1 MRKPESSIKMSTA
14 KLVQLKIGGNFPYA
28 ANMWP
33 TITQRAAI
41 PRRPSR
47 YPMWVKVVC
56 FIIRLRARLWLV
68 AQQAGLEAARQKGL
82 DLHISY
88 LPMCVDKNGKTH
100 RRKQWAGWKDAN
112 FVI

>member
-14 KLVQLKIGGNFPYA
+14 RLVQLTIGGNFQYT

-47 YPMWVKVVC
+47 YPIWVKVGC
-56 FIIRLRARLWLV
+56 FIIRSIRMIISETLELFIVENRATTPEVVAADVAAVCNLIQLTHNTLRCPCECR
-68 AQQAGLEAARQKGL
+68 
-82 DLHISY
+82 DPY
-88 LPMCVDKNGKTH
+88 
-100 RRKQWAGWKDAN
+100 
-112 FVI
+112 

>member
-14 KLVQLKIGGNFPYA
+14 KLVQLKIGGNFQYT

-47 YPMWVKVVC
+47 YPIWVKVVC
-56 FIIRLRARLWLV
+56 FIIRSIRNDNLGNVRA
-68 AQQAGLEAARQKGL
+68 
-82 DLHISY
+82 IY
-88 LPMCVDKNGKTH
+88 
-100 RRKQWAGWKDAN
+100 RRKSGDYARSCGCEGCRCWKFESAN
-112 FVI
+112 EQ

>member
-14 KLVQLKIGGNFPYA
+14 KLVQLTIGGNFQYT

-47 YPMWVKVVC
+47 YPIWVEVVC
-56 FIIRLRARLWLV
+56 FIIRSIRMIISETLELFIVENRATTPEVV
-68 AQQAGLEAARQKGL
+68 AA
-82 DLHISY
+82 
-88 LPMCVDKNGKTH
+88 
-100 RRKQWAGWKDAN
+100 KDAVVGN
-112 FVI
+112 LNLRTHNTVRRPCERRDP